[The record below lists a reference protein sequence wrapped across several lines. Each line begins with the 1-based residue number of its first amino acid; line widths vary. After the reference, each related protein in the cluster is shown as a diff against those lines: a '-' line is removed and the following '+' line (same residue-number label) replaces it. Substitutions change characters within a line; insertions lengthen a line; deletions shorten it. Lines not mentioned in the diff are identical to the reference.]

1 MQEFLRNYR
10 STPHPTTGIS
20 PSELMFGKNRTNRL
34 PAIVDD
40 SKSREEYKK
49 IATANDKIS
58 KEKSKLYNDKKYR
71 AKEHNFKEKDE
82 VLVRQKRL
90 NKWMT
95 RFSAETHKVTNVNGR
110 MISVEA
116 SESGKEFARN
126 ASKFRPLKK
135 SVLIASTPSP
145 VNDQL
150 TMTSAPTSAMVL
162 PPATSPEAPKPS
174 QRQSSRT
181 TKKPDR
187 LGIDPTNSVIED
199 HQQEEEGED
208 DIASNYT

>member
-1 MQEFLRNYR
+1 
-10 STPHPTTGIS
+10 
-20 PSELMFGKNRTNRL
+20 
-34 PAIVDD
+34 
-40 SKSREEYKK
+40 
-49 IATANDKIS
+49 
-58 KEKSKLYNDKKYR
+58 
-71 AKEHNFKEKDE
+71 

-126 ASKFRPLKK
+126 ASKFKPLRK
-135 SVLIASTPSP
+135 SVLIADTPSP

-150 TMTSAPTSAMVL
+150 PMTSATTSVMVL
-162 PPATSPEAPKPS
+162 PAATSPEVSKPP
-174 QRQSSRT
+174 QRQSSRV

-187 LGIDPTNSVIED
+187 LGIDPTSSIQVIGG
-199 HQQEEEGED
+199 HQQERRGKM
-208 DIASNYT
+208 I